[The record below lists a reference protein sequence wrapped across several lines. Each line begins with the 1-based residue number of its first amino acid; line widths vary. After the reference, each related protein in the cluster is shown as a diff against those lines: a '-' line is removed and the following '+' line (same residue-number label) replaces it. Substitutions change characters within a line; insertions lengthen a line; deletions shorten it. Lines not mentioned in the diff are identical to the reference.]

1 MFIPVFKYPDI
12 TMTPFQ
18 NILSL
23 ARFQQL
29 HLAGRFLVLAIILI
43 PTIRVFTYPPLTG
56 GLLEPIFYIMISLI
70 EIIFI
75 FILLITKWR
84 HGYPINH
91 LPAILWIGFLV
102 WAGVAL
108 FNIPNMPLKAG
119 GIIVT
124 TQFFIHF
131 FFFVAVSSYLKTQP
145 QAGRILIFSILLS
158 AVVFMPF
165 FWLKLY
171 GAYDILGFDW
181 IWSLPG
187 FENVRHLDYFL
198 GSLTTILG
206 LSLLTK
212 TFKKSS
218 ALLTSLVFLM
228 LFICWVM
235 LFWSGGRGSSI
246 AAAAA
251 IGGLLIFFKPVGWKK
266 ILLFNFFVMILA
278 AATSIF
284 LPVPS
289 PSYGIFRFITQITEM
304 DSIAAFSAGRTA
316 IWAEAINVWKENIW
330 FGIGAGQTKTVIQS
344 AFGTYGQPHNILI
357 QALLAWG
364 IIGGLPFLG
373 GIITIFWTK
382 GWEFHRGPEPIDIMP
397 LIAYGLALST
407 TLSALVDG
415 TLYYPFPIFLFVI
428 AVAVIRNHVH
438 KSIITY

>member
-1 MFIPVFKYPDI
+1 MAAFKRLEI
-12 TMTPFQ
+12 TMTPFHD
-18 NILSL
+18 IVSL

-29 HLAGRFLVLAIILI
+29 HLAGRFLVLAIIFI

-56 GLLEPIFYIMISLI
+56 SIVEPVFYIMISLI
-70 EIIFI
+70 EILFI

-102 WAGVAL
+102 WAAVAL
-108 FNIPNMPLKAG
+108 FNIPNMPLKDG

-131 FFFVAVSSYLKTQP
+131 FFFVAVSSYLKIQP
-145 QAGRILIFSILLS
+145 QAGRLLIFSILLS

-171 GAYDILGFDW
+171 GTYDTPGFDW
-181 IWSLPG
+181 SWSLPG
-187 FENVRHLDYFL
+187 FENVRHLGYFL

-212 TFKKSS
+212 SFKNFSQ
-218 ALLTSLVFLM
+218 LLTGLIFLM

-251 IGGLLIFFKPVGWKK
+251 IGGLLIFFKPAGWQK
-266 ILLFNFFVMILA
+266 ILFVNILIMILA
-278 AATSIF
+278 AVTSIF
-284 LPVPS
+284 LPVPNG
-289 PSYGIFRFITQITEM
+289 SYGIFRFLTTVTQV
-304 DSIAAFSAGRTA
+304 DNIAAFSAGRTA
-316 IWAEAINVWKENIW
+316 IWTEAINVWKENIW
-330 FGIGAGQTKTVIQS
+330 LGIGAGQTKTVIQS
-344 AFGTYGQPHNILI
+344 ASGTYGQPHNILI

-373 GIITIFWTK
+373 GIFTIFWTR
-382 GWEFHRGPEPIDIMP
+382 GREFYRCPEPMGIMP
-397 LIAYGLALST
+397 LMAYGLALSA
-407 TLSALVDG
+407 TLNALVDG

-428 AVAVIRNHVH
+428 AVAIIRNHTH
-438 KSIITY
+438 KSILAS

>member
-1 MFIPVFKYPDI
+1 MSAFKRLEIP
-12 TMTPFQ
+12 MTSFQ

-29 HLAGRFLVLAIILI
+29 HLAGRFLVLAIIFI

-56 GLLEPIFYIMISLI
+56 NMLEPVFFIMISLI
-70 EIIFI
+70 EILFI

-102 WAGVAL
+102 WAAVAL

-131 FFFVAVSSYLKTQP
+131 FFFVAVSSYLKIQP
-145 QAGRILIFSILLS
+145 QAGRLLIFSILLS

-171 GAYDILGFDW
+171 GTYDSPGFDW
-181 IWSLPG
+181 AWSLPG

-212 TFKKSS
+212 SFKNFSQ
-218 ALLTSLVFLM
+218 LLTGLAFLM

-251 IGGLLIFFKPVGWKK
+251 IGGLLIFFKPPGWQK
-266 ILLFNFFVMILA
+266 ILFFNFVIMILA

-284 LPVPS
+284 LPVPNG
-289 PSYGIFRFITQITEM
+289 SYGIFRFLTKITEAE
-304 DSIAAFSAGRTA
+304 SIASFSAGRTVF
-316 IWAEAINVWKENIW
+316 WAEAINVWKENIW

-344 AFGTYGQPHNILI
+344 ASGTFAQPHNIFI

-364 IIGGLPFLG
+364 VIGGLPFLG
-373 GIITIFWTK
+373 GIFTIFWTR
-382 GWEFHRGPEPIDIMP
+382 GWALYRTPDQIGMMP

-407 TLSALVDG
+407 TLNALVDG
-415 TLYYPFPIFLFVI
+415 ALYSPFPIFLFVI
-428 AVAVIRNHVH
+428 AVAVTRNHTH
-438 KSIITY
+438 KSIIAS

>member
-1 MFIPVFKYPDI
+1 
-12 TMTPFQ
+12 MTPFQ

-29 HLAGRFLVLAIILI
+29 HLAGRFLVLSIIFI

-56 GLLEPIFYIMISLI
+56 NLLEPIFYIMISLI
-70 EIIFI
+70 EILFI

-91 LPAILWIGFLV
+91 LPAILWIGFLI
-102 WAGVAL
+102 WAAVAL
-108 FNIPNMPLKAG
+108 FNIPSMPLKTG

-124 TQFFIHF
+124 AQFFIHF

-171 GAYDILGFDW
+171 GAYDSPDFDW
-181 IWSLPG
+181 TWSLPG

-198 GSLTTILG
+198 GSLATILG

-212 TFKKSS
+212 SFKKSS
-218 ALLTSLVFLM
+218 ALLASLIFLM
-228 LFICWVM
+228 LFVCWLM
-235 LFWSGGRGSSI
+235 LFWSGGRGSSV

-251 IGGLLIFFKPVGWKK
+251 IGGLLIFFKPPDWKR
-266 ILLFNFFVMILA
+266 ILLVNFFVMILA

-284 LPVPS
+284 LPVPNG
-289 PSYGIFRFITQITEM
+289 SYGIFRFLTKITEV
-304 DSIAAFSAGRTA
+304 DSIAAFSAGR
-316 IWAEAINVWKENIW
+316 IFFWVDAINIWKENIW

-344 AFGTYGQPHNILI
+344 ASGTYGQPHNILI
-357 QALLAWG
+357 QAMLAWG
-364 IIGGLPFLG
+364 VIGGMPFLG
-373 GIITIFWTK
+373 GIFTTFWTK
-382 GWEFHRGPEPIDIMP
+382 GWEFHRASDQIGMMP

-407 TLSALVDG
+407 TINALVDG

-428 AVAVIRNHVH
+428 AVAVTRNYNH
-438 KSIITY
+438 KSIIAS